1 MKKLITL
8 GLILLAAPVT
18 LLASGAG
25 LHLDKA
31 DIDLSN
37 KASLQRGF
45 KYFMNYCSGC
55 HSIGLTRYSRVGA
68 DLGIPKEVLKSEVV
82 FARDEK
88 GDPVKVGS
96 YIKASMRKS
105 YADEA
110 FGKTPPDLSVVA
122 RARGSDW
129 IYTYLRGFYLDPSR
143 PTGVNNTAFD
153 KVGMPHVLWELQG
166 WQALKKGDEHAHGEG
181 HGVHVPDELV
191 LVSPG
196 SVPPVQYDQI
206 VRDITNFLTYLA
218 EPVREKRLQTG
229 VFVMLFLF
237 IFFVAAYF
245 LKKEYWKDVH

>member
-8 GLILLAAPVT
+8 GLILLAAPVS
-18 LLASGAG
+18 LLASSEGM
-25 LHLDKA
+25 HLDKA

-45 KYFMNYCSGC
+45 KYFANYCYGC
-55 HSIGLTRYSRVGA
+55 HSLGLTRYSRIGE
-68 DLGIPKEVLKSEVV
+68 DLGIPKDVLTSEVI

-88 GDPVKVGS
+88 GEPVKVGS
-96 YIKASMRKS
+96 YMKTAMRKS
-105 YADEA
+105 YADEV
-110 FGKTPPDLSVVA
+110 FGKAPPDLSVEA
-122 RARGSDW
+122 RARGADW
-129 IYTYLRGFYLDPSR
+129 IYTYLRSFYLDPSR
-143 PTGVNNTAFD
+143 PLGVNNTAFD
-153 KVGMPHVLWELQG
+153 NVGMPHVLWELQG
-166 WQALKKGDEHAHGEG
+166 WQVLKSTDAHGEG
-181 HGVHVPDELV
+181 HGEHAAEVLE

-206 VRDITNFLTYLA
+206 VRDITNFLAYVA
-218 EPVREKRLQTG
+218 EPIRDTRLRTG